1 MQIQHSQF
9 HDQLIRGLS
18 HKMNNYLSLFQGFL
32 NVLLEDKRLDEETLA
47 GLAQIRVG
55 AAEASEL
62 LDRTRSLASPSSLI
76 WHEIDLV
83 KFMRS
88 LTPIL
93 ERMAVHGRV
102 DVDYPDALPHVV
114 ADPAR
119 LRVAIKE
126 VVKNACESV
135 ENVGLVSIRVLGES
149 ELPEPTRAFQSLY
162 WVSIDVHDDGPGI
175 PPELHGKIFQPFFTT
190 RKRAH
195 ATGLGL
201 TVANELMQQMK
212 GMLRFESEPGNTN
225 FHLLLPAKTQKF

>member
-1 MQIQHSQF
+1 MQTQHSQF

-18 HKMNNYLSLFQGFL
+18 HKMNNYLSLFQGYL
-32 NVLLEDKRLDEETLA
+32 NVILEDKRLDKETLDGIAEIKA
-47 GLAQIRVG
+47 GAT
-55 AAEASEL
+55 EASEL
-62 LDRTRSLASPSSLI
+62 LDRTKSLASPSSLI

-88 LTPIL
+88 LAPIL
-93 ERMAVHGRV
+93 EKMAIPGSVTV
-102 DVDYPDALPHVV
+102 NYPDALPHVV
-114 ADPAR
+114 ADPGR
-119 LRVAIKE
+119 LRTAIRE

-135 ENVGLVSIRVLGES
+135 KTVGLVSIRVLGES
-149 ELPEPTRAFQSLY
+149 DLPEPTKAFQSLH

-175 PPELHGKIFQPFFTT
+175 PAELRGKIFQPFFTT
-190 RKRAH
+190 RKSVR

-212 GMLRFESEPGNTN
+212 GMLRFESEPGNTT